1 MTGLTLPTEELP
13 PGDPRPMEMRPE
25 LVRWMEPG
33 PLRLQPTGLALT
45 AIAGLAAGLGAV
57 AAFRWLAP
65 RREGL
70 PPWKWRRGP
79 LH

>member
-1 MTGLTLPTEELP
+1 MTLPTEDFAPEEP
-13 PGDPRPMEMRPE
+13 PGD
-25 LVRWMEPG
+25 LVHWMEPG
-33 PLRLQPTGLALT
+33 PLRFGSAGVSAAAVAAFALGVVT
-45 AIAGLAAGLGAV
+45 AFGAL

-70 PPWKWRRGP
+70 PPWKWRRGA